1 MKSIWIF
8 PLLFALII
16 IPLLTGCDREEY
28 QYSQR
33 PEEVAKIYFTN
44 PRYNIDF
51 KDEDTGTQN
60 SILCKLDPNL
70 GPGIKVEIE
79 DEEGNQ
85 LKLEFEDKNTSGLFT
100 ARIKYY
106 NKSENRWYSSGS
118 LEDVNTLWRGNLEI
132 CEFYFNGPREALYSQ
147 NKSVQLDSLSIQA
160 LREDNQ

>member
-1 MKSIWIF
+1 VKPTLIF
-8 PLLFALII
+8 LLLFVIII
-16 IPLLTGCDREEY
+16 IPFVVSCDREEY

-33 PEEVAKIYFTN
+33 PEEVAKIYFTD

-51 KDEDTGTQN
+51 KDEDTGTKN

-79 DEEGNQ
+79 DANGNQ
-85 LKLEFEDKNTSGLFT
+85 LKLEFENQNASGLFT
-100 ARIKYY
+100 GRIKYY
-106 NKSENRWYSSGS
+106 NKNENRWYSSSS
-118 LEDVNTLWRGNLEI
+118 LEKVTTLWRGDLEI

-147 NKSVQLDSLSIQA
+147 NKSVQVDSLSIQA